1 MGTGGCGSGEG
12 SVGAGFFV
20 FRSDLRVPGEG
31 LGVQLGLATVGRWGL
46 TRTPGPRMLEATVGV
61 PGLGSAGER
70 EGVQGAQRHRAERR
84 TAGPERCG
92 GWAGQPGAPARALGG
107 RSERVLRR
115 AGAPERRAPRGEE
128 AALAPSAVQAHAAWS
143 ARPTSSQLPG
153 SSRARGSGGPGDCPR
168 PSPPAGGKRST
179 PGYGSERRGAA
190 GRGRQP
196 RETEYRPAG
205 GERQSRELAPPPLLQ
220 KENYLLLKL

>member
-12 SVGAGFFV
+12 AVGAGFFV

-31 LGVQLGLATVGRWGL
+31 LDVQLGLATVGRRGL

-70 EGVQGAQRHRAERR
+70 EGVQGPQRHRAERR
-84 TAGPERCG
+84 TAGPECCG
-92 GWAGQPGAPARALGG
+92 GWAGPRGALARALGG
-107 RSERVLRR
+107 RSEP
-115 AGAPERRAPRGEE
+115 GFSEGPKRRAPRGEE
-128 AALAPSAVQAHAAWS
+128 AARAPSAVQAHAAWS
-143 ARPTSSQLPG
+143 ARPTRSQPPG
-153 SSRARGSGGPGDCPR
+153 SSRARGSGGSGGCPR

-179 PGYGSERRGAA
+179 PGGGSERRGAA
-190 GRGRQP
+190 GRGRQQ